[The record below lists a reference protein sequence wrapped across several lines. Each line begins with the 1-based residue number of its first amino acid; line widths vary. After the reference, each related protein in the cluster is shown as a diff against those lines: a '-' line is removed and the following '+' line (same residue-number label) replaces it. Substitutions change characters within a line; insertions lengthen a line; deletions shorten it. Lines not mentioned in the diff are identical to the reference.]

1 MAMRCSYCGFENA
14 DRTSFCNSCG
24 KEIGSPTTAPRL
36 SDPRHCVSCGRSIQS
51 DANVCPYCGHDYR
64 AQWMRPQAVEQ
75 IGSGMKILFYIL
87 SLIVPIAGFIIGI
100 VYYSKGDP
108 ESKHVGKICIILAV
122 VGILASV
129 GFAAILYVMVLGFGT
144 DGYTPVAA
152 LSRNTVTNGVKFTFV
167 SISSSISWQ
176 DVRMVLSDG
185 QESVSW
191 SPHASDLDSG
201 SSSQSQLPAESLGA
215 ITVTC
220 TVSDIAGNGLVNG
233 GDYFTLTTSVSSTF
247 SPAATYV
254 VTILHAPTG
263 SSMTSSSFAG

>member
-1 MAMRCSYCGFENA
+1 
-14 DRTSFCNSCG
+14 
-24 KEIGSPTTAPRL
+24 
-36 SDPRHCVSCGRSIQS
+36 
-51 DANVCPYCGHDYR
+51 
-64 AQWMRPQAVEQ
+64 MRPQAVEQ
-75 IGSGMKILFYIL
+75 VSSGMKILFYIL
-87 SLIVPIAGFIIGI
+87 SLIVPIVGFIIGV

-122 VGILASV
+122 VGILATV
-129 GFAAILYVMVLGFGT
+129 GLAAILYVMVLSF
-144 DGYTPVAA
+144 DGVDGNTPVAV

-176 DVRMVLSDG
+176 DVKMVLSDG

-191 SPHASDLDSG
+191 SPRASDLDSG

-220 TVSDIAGNGLVNG
+220 TVSDIAGNGLVSG
-233 GDYFTLTTSVSSTF
+233 GDYFTLTTSGSPVF
-247 SPAATYV
+247 SPSTTYT

-263 SSMTSSSFAG
+263 ESMTSSSFAG